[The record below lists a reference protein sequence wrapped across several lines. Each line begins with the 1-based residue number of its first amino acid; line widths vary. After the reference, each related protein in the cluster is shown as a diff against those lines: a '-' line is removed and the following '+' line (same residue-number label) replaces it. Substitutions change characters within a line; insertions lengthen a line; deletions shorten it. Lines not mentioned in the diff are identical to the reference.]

1 MSKATR
7 DFVVGLFVL
16 AGLGALAY
24 LALQVG
30 GIERQGE
37 GGLEVSAEFAEI
49 GGLKVRAPVVI
60 SGVKVGR
67 VKRVE
72 LTPELRARVVLDVDA
87 KFELPVDTSAAI
99 RTEGLLG
106 QQFVALEPGA
116 EEALLKNGDTIAYA
130 ESALS
135 IERLIGDFVHGS
147 DLEDETK
154 ETKE

>member
-16 AGLGALAY
+16 GGLAALFY

-30 GIERQGE
+30 GVERDGA
-37 GGLEVSAEFAEI
+37 GGLELSAQFAEI
-49 GGLKVRAPVVI
+49 GGLKERAPVVV

-67 VKRVE
+67 VKRIE
-72 LTPELRARVVLDVDA
+72 LTPDLRAVVVLDVDA
-87 KFELPVDTSAAI
+87 RYELPTDTSAAI

-116 EEALLKNGDTIAYA
+116 EDALLKSGDTIAFT

-135 IERLIGDFVHGS
+135 IERLVGDFVHGN
-147 DLEDETK
+147 DLEKTE
-154 ETKE
+154 E

>member
-30 GIERQGE
+30 GIEGQGE
-37 GGLEVSAEFAEI
+37 GGLEISAEFAEI

-87 KFELPVDTSAAI
+87 RFELPVDTSAAI

-116 EEALLKNGDTIAYA
+116 EDALLKNGDTIAYA

-147 DLEDETK
+147 GLEEETK
-154 ETKE
+154 E

>member
-7 DFVVGLFVL
+7 DFIVGLFVL
-16 AGLGALAY
+16 AGLGSLAY

-30 GIERQGE
+30 GIEGEGE
-37 GGLEVSAEFAEI
+37 GGLELSAQFTEI
-49 GGLKVRAPVVI
+49 GGLKERAPVVV

-67 VKRVE
+67 VKRIE
-72 LTPELRARVVLDVDA
+72 LTPDLRAVVVLDVDSRYQ
-87 KFELPVDTSAAI
+87 LPTDTSAAI

-116 EEALLKNGDTIAYA
+116 EDALLKSGDKIAFT

-135 IERLIGDFVHGS
+135 IERLVGDFVHGN
-147 DLEDETK
+147 DLDESK
-154 ETKE
+154 E

>member
-16 AGLGALAY
+16 AGLGTLAY

-30 GIERQGE
+30 GLEREGA
-37 GGLEVSAEFAEI
+37 GGLELAAEFTEI
-49 GGLKVRAPVVI
+49 GGLKERSPVVV
-60 SGVKVGR
+60 SGVKIGR
-67 VKRVE
+67 VKRIE
-72 LTPELRARVVLDVDA
+72 LTPDLRAVVTLDVDPRYQ
-87 KFELPVDTSAAI
+87 LPTDTSAAI

-116 EEALLKNGDTIAYA
+116 EDALLKSGDKIAFT

-135 IERLIGDFVHGS
+135 IERLVGDFVHGN
-147 DLEDETK
+147 DLEKSE
-154 ETKE
+154 E

>member
-16 AGLGALAY
+16 AGLGTLAY

-30 GIERQGE
+30 GIEGE
-37 GGLEVSAEFAEI
+37 GNGGLELSAEFSEI
-49 GGLKVRAPVVI
+49 GGLKERAPVVV
-60 SGVKVGR
+60 SGVRVGR
-67 VKRVE
+67 VQRIE
-72 LTPELRARVVLDVDA
+72 LTPDLRAVVHLDVGA
-87 KFELPVDTSAAI
+87 KYRLPTDSSAAI

-116 EEALLKNGDTIAYA
+116 EDALLKSGDKIAFT

-135 IERLIGDFVHGS
+135 IERLIGDFVHGN
-147 DLEDETK
+147 DLEKTE
-154 ETKE
+154 E

>member
-1 MSKATR
+1 MSKSTR

-16 AGLGALAY
+16 VGLGSLAY

-30 GIERQGE
+30 GIEGQGE

-116 EEALLKNGDTIAYA
+116 EDALLKSGDTIAFA

-147 DLEDETK
+147 DLEEETK
-154 ETKE
+154 E

>member
-1 MSKATR
+1 MSNATR

-16 AGLGALAY
+16 GGLAALFY

-30 GIERQGE
+30 GVEREGD
-37 GGLEVSAEFAEI
+37 GGLELSAQFAEI
-49 GGLKVRAPVVI
+49 GGLKERAPVVV

-67 VKRVE
+67 VKRIE
-72 LTPELRARVVLDVDA
+72 LTPDLRAVVVLDVDA
-87 KFELPVDTSAAI
+87 RYELPTDTSAAI

-116 EEALLKNGDTIAYA
+116 EDALLENGDTIAFT

-135 IERLIGDFVHGS
+135 IERLVGDFVHGN
-147 DLEDETK
+147 DLEKTE
-154 ETKE
+154 E

>member
-16 AGLGALAY
+16 AGLATLGY

-30 GIERQGE
+30 GIEGEGE
-37 GGLEVSAEFAEI
+37 GGLELSAVFAEV
-49 GGLKVRAPVVI
+49 GGLKERAPVVV
-60 SGVKVGR
+60 SGVKIGR
-67 VKRVE
+67 VKRIE
-72 LTPELRARVVLDVDA
+72 LTNDLRAVVVLDVDA
-87 KFELPVDTSAAI
+87 RYQLPVDTSAAI

-116 EEALLKNGDTIAYA
+116 EDDMLQNGGTIAFA

-135 IERLIGDFVHGS
+135 IERLIGDFVHGN
-147 DLEDETK
+147 DLEKTE
-154 ETKE
+154 E

>member
-30 GIERQGE
+30 GIEGE
-37 GGLEVSAEFAEI
+37 GDGGLELSAEFSEI
-49 GGLKVRAPVVI
+49 GGLKERAPVVV
-60 SGVKVGR
+60 SGVRIGR
-67 VKRVE
+67 VQRIE
-72 LTPELRARVVLDVDA
+72 LTKDLRAVVHLDVDS
-87 KFELPVDTSAAI
+87 KYRLPTDSSAAI

-106 QQFVALEPGA
+106 QQFVAIEPGA
-116 EEALLKNGDTIAYA
+116 EDALLKSGDKIAFT

-135 IERLIGDFVHGS
+135 IERLVGDFVHGN
-147 DLEDETK
+147 DLDKTEE
-154 ETKE
+154 

>member
-16 AGLGALAY
+16 AGLGTLAY

-30 GIERQGE
+30 GIEGE
-37 GGLEVSAEFAEI
+37 GNGGLELSAEFSEI
-49 GGLKVRAPVVI
+49 GGLKERAPVVV

-67 VKRVE
+67 VQRIE
-72 LTPELRARVVLDVDA
+72 LTPDLRAVVHLDVGA
-87 KFELPVDTSAAI
+87 KYRLPTDSSAAI

-116 EEALLKNGDTIAYA
+116 EDALLKSGDKIAFT

-135 IERLIGDFVHGS
+135 IERLIGDFVHGN
-147 DLEDETK
+147 DLEKTE
-154 ETKE
+154 E

>member
-30 GIERQGE
+30 GIEGQGE

-116 EEALLKNGDTIAYA
+116 EDALLKNGDTIAYA

-147 DLEDETK
+147 DLEEETK
-154 ETKE
+154 E

>member
-16 AGLGALAY
+16 AGLGTLGY

-30 GIERQGE
+30 GIEGDNQ
-37 GGLEVSAEFAEI
+37 GGLELSAEFAEI
-49 GGLKVRAPVVI
+49 GGLKERAPVVV
-60 SGVKVGR
+60 SGVKIGR
-67 VKRVE
+67 VKRIE
-72 LTPELRARVVLDVDA
+72 LTPDLRAVVVLDVDSHYR
-87 KFELPVDTSAAI
+87 LPVDTSAAI

-116 EEALLKNGDTIAYA
+116 EEELLQDGGQIAYA

-135 IERLIGDFVHGS
+135 IERLIGDFVHGN
-147 DLEDETK
+147 DLEKTE
-154 ETKE
+154 E

>member
-1 MSKATR
+1 LSKATR

-30 GIERQGE
+30 GVEGQGE

-87 KFELPVDTSAAI
+87 RFELPVDTSAAI

-116 EEALLKNGDTIAYA
+116 EDALLKNGDTIAFA

-147 DLEDETK
+147 DLEEETK
-154 ETKE
+154 E

>member
-16 AGLGALAY
+16 AGLGTLFY

-30 GIERQGE
+30 GIEGEGE
-37 GGLEVSAEFAEI
+37 GGLELSAEFTEI
-49 GGLKVRAPVVI
+49 GGLKERAPVVV
-60 SGVKVGR
+60 SGVKIGR
-67 VKRVE
+67 VKRIE
-72 LTPELRARVVLDVDA
+72 LTPDLRAVVVLDVDRRY
-87 KFELPVDTSAAI
+87 ELPTDSSAAI

-116 EEALLKNGDTIAYA
+116 EDALLKSGDKIAFT

-135 IERLIGDFVHGS
+135 IERLVGDFVHGN
-147 DLEDETK
+147 DLEKTE
-154 ETKE
+154 E